1 MTYALAL
8 WLAHWS
14 SVDAEPPPEP
24 VVWVETGW
32 ACNGSPSGKMVD
44 CVGAE
49 AGGGSPMTLTG
60 IMPQLRSV
68 VMLLA

>member
-14 SVDAEPPPEP
+14 PVDADPPPEP

-44 CVGAE
+44 CVVIAWE
-49 AGGGSPMTLTG
+49 
-60 IMPQLRSV
+60 LRPENEV
-68 VMLLA
+68 R